1 MKKTILLSIALLLVS
16 MSFAQKDKKA
26 EAILSKVSATYKAY
40 NSFRVNFSLTMYN
53 KEEFINDESMG
64 SADIKNDMYKISI
77 MGVDTYFDGKTRY
90 SYLIDSEEI
99 NITEPDQEDSELANP
114 AKIFDLYK
122 TGFNYSIVKQYKSA
136 EANLVEIKLIPIK
149 EKDYSHVVLVINK
162 DKSNVISFTTV
173 GKDGNDV
180 ILKMIKLEIKHSFEN
195 SHFMLN
201 LKKYPDAEVID
212 MRE

>member
-1 MKKTILLSIALLLVS
+1 MKKTILLSIVLLLAS

-53 KEEFINDESMG
+53 KEEFINDASMG

-99 NITEPDQEDSELANP
+99 NITEPDEEDSELANP

-136 EANLVEIKLIPIK
+136 GANLVEIKLIPIE

-195 SHFMLN
+195 SYFMLN
-201 LKKYPDAEVID
+201 LKKYPDAEIID

>member
-1 MKKTILLSIALLLVS
+1 MKKTILLSIVLLLAS
-16 MSFAQKDKKA
+16 MSFAQKDNKA

-53 KEEFINDESMG
+53 KEEFINDASMG

-99 NITEPDQEDSELANP
+99 NITEPDEEDSELANP

-136 EANLVEIKLIPIK
+136 GANLVEIKLIPIK

-180 ILKMIKLEIKHSFEN
+180 ILKMIKLETKHSFEN